1 MRKTLSFAVL
11 TAALL
16 LATCARSGD
25 GGAWQST
32 DVRPDQFALLPCGD
46 TRHNPCALVV
56 AGGKRL
62 LFGAP
67 AGVTKLM
74 RPEDLRHLDAV
85 MVFSLAANDLEG
97 LDEVRN
103 ASWHAGRSEPLRV
116 IGPNGLEEVVT
127 ALNKAYEQ
135 ADALYVVRNGI
146 PPGGYDAAIITA
158 RPASSGQTVFD
169 TGDLQVARVASGYLI
184 DYAEKNSVR
193 LQACRENGNRGTVDD
208 GPLADLNIGC
218 DLSDSDHVWPI
229 TKPIFVSEN

>member
-1 MRKTLSFAVL
+1 MAKTLSFAVL
-11 TAALL
+11 IAALL
-16 LATCARSGD
+16 LAGCGRGGD
-25 GGAWQST
+25 GADWQGT
-32 DVRPDQFALLPCGD
+32 DVRPDQFALLPCGE
-46 TRHNPCALVV
+46 TRQHPCALVV

-67 AGVTKLM
+67 AGVVQSM
-74 RPEDLRHLDAV
+74 RSEDLRYLDAV

-116 IGPNGLEEVVT
+116 IGPNGLDEVVT

-158 RPASSGQTVFD
+158 TTASSGQTVFD
-169 TGDLQVARVASGYLI
+169 TGDLKVARTASGYLI
-184 DYAEKNSVR
+184 DYAETSRVR
-193 LQACRENGNRGTVDD
+193 LQACDENGNREMAAEA
-208 GPLADLNIGC
+208 PLADFSIGC
-218 DLSDSDHVWPI
+218 DARTSDIVWPVAE
-229 TKPIFVSEN
+229 PVFVSKK